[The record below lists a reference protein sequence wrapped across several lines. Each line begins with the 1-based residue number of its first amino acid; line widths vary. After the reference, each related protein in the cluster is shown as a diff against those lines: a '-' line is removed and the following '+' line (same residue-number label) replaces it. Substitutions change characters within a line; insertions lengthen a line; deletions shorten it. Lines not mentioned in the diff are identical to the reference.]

1 MCAEYVAQLG
11 PVAISP
17 SGDLLLLVVIVGGGE
32 EVAEDHG
39 GNVHLL
45 LLVHLNRNA
54 TTIVPH
60 TDQVVLPK
68 ESAGDMYVATSSLV
82 RMHVMG

>member
-11 PVAISP
+11 PIAIPS

-45 LLVHLNRNA
+45 LLVYLNRNA

-68 ESAGDMYVATSSLV
+68 ESAGDMYVATPSLV